1 MYNDVE
7 SEPKVNMLIR
17 NSDNTRY
24 KHHSAY
30 LILLDS
36 IMIVSNQPIM
46 NFLLNYL
53 ISTPLEL

>member
-24 KHHSAY
+24 KHHSDLPYASRQHH
-30 LILLDS
+30 DS
-36 IMIVSNQPIM
+36 
-46 NFLLNYL
+46 F
-53 ISTPLEL
+53 